1 MTAATYRDL
10 IAQATELIEDGR
22 RSTATRIDDRDSA
35 LSVVTDRHAVLSA
48 IEAHVWAL
56 IGPGR
61 AAGLRSALHPDPVEA
76 AAQHLAAAITET
88 IGVEH
93 PHPSLLAGPHGAWG
107 RAARSIRAA
116 TDLVSV
122 HHDLAGSPRS
132 PDAHVLEST
141 DARDAALAQIAALAL
156 TTASVE
162 DALGL
167 RVGQTGVPWATVRAW
182 LPGMQHVTLAAR
194 DLAQAAGPRDPLA
207 LPDIGLIASRVH
219 TGDALLDVT
228 DRLARVRQAS
238 WDLVTSPDRSVATLR
253 DLATIGIA
261 VHAHAAAFHAGPA
274 GPASTLVARGR
285 SWQSLGSKLAALLSP
300 APHDEVV
307 RADLTAL
314 ARLLPA
320 LAPLSGPGRAHEADL
335 TSRSTGA
342 TLGGA
347 VALMT
352 EIADYNART
361 FAKIARTS
369 TVYVPARALT
379 GDEITDHPELVR
391 ARLGGKLAPAPE
403 RQLEEIS
410 RLYQDLRSQPGP
422 TPSPGPTLGHAEPDR
437 IVGVEPIG
445 VQVDA

>member
-1 MTAATYRDL
+1 MTPAIYRDL

-22 RSTATRIDDRDSA
+22 RSTAIRIDDRDSA

-48 IEAHVWAL
+48 LEAHVWAL

-76 AAQHLAAAITET
+76 AALHLAATITET
-88 IGVEH
+88 IGVER

-107 RAARSIRAA
+107 RAAQAIRAA

-132 PDAHVLEST
+132 PNAHILEST
-141 DARDAALAQIAALAL
+141 DARDAALAQIAAIAL

-167 RVGQTGVPWATVRAW
+167 RIGQTGVPWATVRAW
-182 LPGMQHVTLAAR
+182 LPGMQHVTLAAQ
-194 DLAQAAGPRDPLA
+194 DLARATEAHDLHA
-207 LPDIGLIASRVH
+207 LPEIGLIPSRVR
-219 TGDALLDVT
+219 TGDVILEVS
-228 DRLARVRQAS
+228 DRLARVRQRA

-261 VHAHAAAFHAGPA
+261 VHAHAAAFHAGPT
-274 GPASTLVARGR
+274 GPASAFVARGR
-285 SWQSLGSKLAALLSP
+285 SWQTLGSKLAVLLSP
-300 APHDEVV
+300 APHDLVV

-320 LAPLSGPGRAHEADL
+320 LAPLSGPGRAHEADP
-335 TSRSTGA
+335 TSRLTGT
-342 TLGGA
+342 TLGGE
-347 VALMT
+347 VNLMT
-352 EIADYNART
+352 EIADHNAQT
-361 FAKIARTS
+361 FAKITRTS

-403 RQLEEIS
+403 RQLEEVS
-410 RLYQDLRSQPGP
+410 RLYQDLRSHPSP
-422 TPSPGPTLGHAEPDR
+422 TPALGPALGYAEADL
-437 IVGVEPIG
+437 IVEVEPIG
-445 VQVDA
+445 VQVDT

>member
-22 RSTATRIDDRDSA
+22 RSTAIRIDDRDSA

-48 IEAHVWAL
+48 VEAHVWAL

-76 AAQHLAAAITET
+76 AALHLAAAITET

-122 HHDLAGSPRS
+122 HHDLSGSPRS
-132 PDAHVLEST
+132 PNAHVLEST
-141 DARDAALAQIAALAL
+141 DARDAALAQIAAIAL

-167 RVGQTGVPWATVRAW
+167 RVGQVGVPWATVRAW
-182 LPGMQHVTLAAR
+182 LPGMQHVTLAAQ
-194 DLAQAAGPRDPLA
+194 DLARATGSQDPHW

-219 TGDALLDVT
+219 TGDVILELT
-228 DRLARVRQAS
+228 DRLARVRQHS
-238 WDLVTSPDRSVATLR
+238 WELVTSPDRSVATLR

-261 VHAHAAAFHAGPA
+261 VHAHAAAFHAGPT

-285 SWQSLGSKLAALLSP
+285 SWQSLGNKLAALLSP

-320 LAPLSGPGRAHEADL
+320 LAPLSGPGRAHEADP

-342 TLGGA
+342 ALGGA

-352 EIADYNART
+352 EIADHNART
-361 FAKIARTS
+361 FAKITRTS

-391 ARLGGKLAPAPE
+391 ARLGGRLAPAPE
-403 RQLEEIS
+403 RQLAEVS
-410 RLYQDLRSQPGP
+410 RLYQDLRSHPSP
-422 TPSPGPTLGHAEPDR
+422 TPSPGPTLGLTEPDR
-437 IVGVEPIG
+437 MVDVEPIG
-445 VQVDA
+445 VQLDA

>member
-10 IAQATELIEDGR
+10 IAQATGLIEDGR
-22 RSTATRIDDRDSA
+22 RSMAIRMDDRTSA

-48 IEAHVWAL
+48 LEAHVWAL

-76 AAQHLAAAITET
+76 AALHLAATITET
-88 IGVEH
+88 IGVER

-107 RAARSIRAA
+107 RAAQAIRAA

-132 PDAHVLEST
+132 PNAHVLEST
-141 DARDAALAQIAALAL
+141 DVRDAALAQVAAMAL
-156 TTASVE
+156 KTASVE
-162 DALGL
+162 DALAL
-167 RVGQTGVPWATVRAW
+167 RAGQTGVPWATVRAW
-182 LPGMQHVTLAAR
+182 LPGMEHVTIAAR
-194 DLAQAAGPRDPLA
+194 DLTRTTASPDPHA

-219 TGDALLDVT
+219 TGDVLLEVT
-228 DRLARVRQAS
+228 DRLARVRQRA
-238 WDLVTSPDRSVATLR
+238 WELVTSPDRSVATLR

-261 VHAHAAAFHAGPA
+261 VHAHAAAFHAGPT
-274 GPASTLVARGR
+274 GPASTFVARGR
-285 SWQSLGSKLAALLSP
+285 SWQTLGSKLAALLSP
-300 APHDEVV
+300 APHDDVV
-307 RADLTAL
+307 RTDLTAL

-320 LAPLSGPGRAHEADL
+320 VAPLSGPGRAHEADL

-352 EIADYNART
+352 EIADHNART
-361 FAKIARTS
+361 FAKITRTS

-391 ARLGGKLAPAPE
+391 ARLSGRLAPAPE
-403 RQLEEIS
+403 RQLDEVS
-410 RLYQDLRSQPGP
+410 KLYQDLRSHPGP
-422 TPSPGPTLGHAEPDR
+422 TPALGPALGHAAADR
-437 IVGVEPIG
+437 AVDVEPIG

>member
-10 IAQATELIEDGR
+10 VAQATELIENGR

-76 AAQHLAAAITET
+76 AALHLAAAITET

-132 PDAHVLEST
+132 PDSHVLESA
-141 DARDAALAQIAALAL
+141 DARDAALSQIAALAL

-167 RVGQTGVPWATVRAW
+167 RVGQAGVPWATVRAW

-194 DLAQAAGPRDPLA
+194 DLAQAAGSHGPHA
-207 LPDIGLIASRVH
+207 LPDIGLIASRVQ
-219 TGDALLDVT
+219 TGDAILEVT
-228 DRLARVRQAS
+228 DRLARVRQRA
-238 WDLVTSPDRSVATLR
+238 WELVTSPERSVATLG

-261 VHAHAAAFHAGPA
+261 VHAHAAAFHASPT
-274 GPASTLVARGR
+274 GPASTFVDRGR
-285 SWQSLGSKLAALLSP
+285 RWQTLGSKLAALLSP
-300 APHDEVV
+300 APHDDVV

-320 LAPLSGPGRAHEADL
+320 IAPLSGPGRAHEADP
-335 TSRSTGA
+335 TSRLTGA

-347 VALMT
+347 VNLMT
-352 EIADYNART
+352 EIADHNART
-361 FAKIARTS
+361 FAKITRTS

-379 GDEITDHPELVR
+379 GEEITDRPELVR
-391 ARLGGKLAPAPE
+391 ARLSGKLAPAPE
-403 RQLEEIS
+403 RQLEDVN
-410 RLYQDLRSQPGP
+410 RLYQDLRSHPSPTAPGP
-422 TPSPGPTLGHAEPDR
+422 ALGRAEPDR
-437 IVGVEPIG
+437 IVDVEPIG
-445 VQVDA
+445 MQVDA

>member
-1 MTAATYRDL
+1 MSPATYRDL

-22 RSTATRIDDRDSA
+22 RSTAIRLDDRDSA

-76 AAQHLAAAITET
+76 AALHLAAAITET

-116 TDLVSV
+116 TDLVAV
-122 HHDLAGSPRS
+122 HHDLSGSPRS

-167 RVGQTGVPWATVRAW
+167 RVGQAGVPWATVRAW
-182 LPGMQHVTLAAR
+182 LPGMQRVTFAAR
-194 DLAQAAGPRDPLA
+194 DLAQAAGPHDPHA

-219 TGDALLDVT
+219 AGDALLDVT
-228 DRLARVRQAS
+228 DRLAGVRQRA

-261 VHAHAAAFHAGPA
+261 VHAHAAAFHAGPT
-274 GPASTLVARGR
+274 GPASTFVARGR
-285 SWQSLGSKLAALLSP
+285 CWQSLGSKLAALLSP
-300 APHDEVV
+300 APHDDVV

-335 TSRSTGA
+335 TSRSTGT

-410 RLYQDLRSQPGP
+410 RLYQDLRSHPSP

>member
-1 MTAATYRDL
+1 
-10 IAQATELIEDGR
+10 
-22 RSTATRIDDRDSA
+22 
-35 LSVVTDRHAVLSA
+35 
-48 IEAHVWAL
+48 
-56 IGPGR
+56 
-61 AAGLRSALHPDPVEA
+61 
-76 AAQHLAAAITET
+76 
-88 IGVEH
+88 
-93 PHPSLLAGPHGAWG
+93 
-107 RAARSIRAA
+107 
-116 TDLVSV
+116 
-122 HHDLAGSPRS
+122 
-132 PDAHVLEST
+132 
-141 DARDAALAQIAALAL
+141 
-156 TTASVE
+156 
-162 DALGL
+162 
-167 RVGQTGVPWATVRAW
+167 
-182 LPGMQHVTLAAR
+182 
-194 DLAQAAGPRDPLA
+194 
-207 LPDIGLIASRVH
+207 
-219 TGDALLDVT
+219 
-228 DRLARVRQAS
+228 
-238 WDLVTSPDRSVATLR
+238 VATLR

-261 VHAHAAAFHAGPA
+261 VHAHAAAFHAGPT